1 MTRFPRP
8 LEVCWN
14 RSRWNYFFFD
24 VLIPRSRKF
33 SASIPGFLMTD
44 SPAFAGRTGE
54 TRQFVTVRAG
64 ESVPIGWGSSP
75 AGPEGARA
83 GRRGPPRR
91 STVTSRSGPAPAQS
105 AQGGGGPRLIL
116 LLCSITP
123 QDRLPCAPAAFRR
136 WFHRAAPRVP
146 GFEGAIHL
154 PSSGKSLQ
162 PLRPKSFSAS
172 AGPLMPAVHSALRP
186 VRRSELSMPE
196 VVLCPKK
203 KMPCV
208 SPIWV

>member
-1 MTRFPRP
+1 MEFFSKHCPRVHASLAPAPRLLDDEVLRFP
-8 LEVCWN
+8 
-14 RSRWNYFFFD
+14 
-24 VLIPRSRKF
+24 
-33 SASIPGFLMTD
+33 
-44 SPAFAGRTGE
+44 GRTGE
-54 TRQFVTVRAG
+54 TRQSVTVRAG
-64 ESVPIGWGSSP
+64 ASLPIGWGSSP
-75 AGPEGARA
+75 AGPGSARA
-83 GRRGPPRR
+83 GRRDPPRN
-91 STVTSRSGPAPAQS
+91 STVASRSGPAPAQS

-146 GFEGAIHL
+146 GFEGAVHL

-203 KMPCV
+203 KIPCV